1 MEPAVAEQG
10 SRPLDTKS
18 LLARINARL
27 ALLRSWLSHDHH
39 DEPFWWARK
48 LSVQAAQA
56 ERIVLKQVAN
66 LLHVERATARG
77 RLHGTWFSNL
87 DEQRA
92 WLAKHERR
100 SCRTAAA
107 HAGLPDDATLEML
120 RAGRL
125 SL

>member
-1 MEPAVAEQG
+1 MEPAVAEQV
-10 SRPLDTKS
+10 SRPLDTRS

-48 LSVQAAQA
+48 LTVQAAQA

-66 LLHVERATARG
+66 LLHVERATTRG
-77 RLHGTWFSNL
+77 RIHGTWFSNL

-92 WLAKHERR
+92 WLANHERR
-100 SCRTAAA
+100 SCRAAAA
-107 HAGLPDDATLEML
+107 HAGLPEDATLEML